1 MICMFCVKEKQSPVA
16 FRLMLVFF
24 LLSSISFQAAA
35 NSFLVIPERGVIST
49 SSPKRVYAEFSIV
62 NDTGQ
67 DYFYYM
73 AGSVEIIK
81 KGNTRTFSCPDGIDV
96 FHCEKET
103 KAKLWFTI
111 TPAFNK
117 QVFSLSEMLK
127 KDLFVPKL
135 SRELEEVKVVN
146 E

>member
-1 MICMFCVKEKQSPVA
+1 MICLFCVKEKQAPAA
-16 FRLMLVFF
+16 FRSMFVFV
-24 LLSSISFQAAA
+24 LLISVSFQAAA
-35 NSFLVIPERGVIST
+35 APFSAINATTVLPIST
-49 SSPKRVYAEFSIV
+49 PKRVYAEFSIV

-73 AGSVEIIK
+73 AGSIEIIK

-96 FHCEKET
+96 FHCEKEAKT
-103 KAKLWFTI
+103 KLWFTI

-127 KDLFVPKL
+127 KDLFVPKV
-135 SRELEEVKVVN
+135 SRELEEIKVVN